1 MSGLKERPPRRC
13 PCPFFQVGKLSLQNN
28 SVFLK
33 TLEQA
38 HNAGPMGR
46 QSPPSLAFIHH
57 HQHSRLCHGW
67 TVTDAISL
75 KENVPGSREA
85 LPAPCSNLGTPC
97 GVHILQL
104 TAFLL
109 SLCVLTEKTPLG
121 EFLLSQHPSILVPRD
136 RTAPPLSHLSH
147 GQSSSVIETHR

>member
-13 PCPFFQVGKLSLQNN
+13 PCPFFQIGKLSLQNN

-38 HNAGPMGR
+38 HKAGPMGR

-57 HQHSRLCHGW
+57 HQHPRLCHGW
-67 TVTDAISL
+67 TVTNDISL

-85 LPAPCSNLGTPC
+85 LPAPYSNLGTPC

-104 TAFLL
+104 SL
-109 SLCVLTEKTPLG
+109 SSQSMCPYRENATWRISPL
-121 EFLLSQHPSILVPRD
+121 STSIYPCPKGQNR
-136 RTAPPLSHLSH
+136 PPLSHVSH
-147 GQSSSVIETHR
+147 GQSSNAIETHR